1 MTNEVAT
8 ELLRQLKQ
16 QKLNLQNSLS
26 DAQARIAVL
35 DADIAGLQRLK
46 VRRATPPFPRRP
58 APAAHHS
65 CPNPTLA
72 LVE

>member
-8 ELLRQLKQ
+8 EQLRQLKQ

-35 DADIAGLQRLK
+35 DAQIDALE
-46 VRRATPPFPRRP
+46 
-58 APAAHHS
+58 
-65 CPNPTLA
+65 TLVSDTA
-72 LVE
+72 ENS